1 MLIGHFPINTGLRN
15 IIYSCHMIA
24 FVFLSGYF
32 YKSSRK
38 CTDSLRRMAK
48 SFLVPYG
55 CFVLGVFLL
64 DINQWGGITK
74 YLLGISF
81 TKNLLTDVGSVGPV
95 YFILLLFAV
104 RIVYILID
112 KVTVNEFQKWFA
124 TFLLSFLGV
133 WLGNRG
139 DWLPWSIDV
148 ALYCLIFYKLGL
160 FFKQKGIITF
170 IKTNYYTYFLI
181 APVWAYMIYQGG
193 MEIAIRRY
201 GQYGLVVVGSV
212 MGVLTIYIFADYFQ
226 RHVPCVGP
234 ILNELG
240 QDTVFIII
248 IHTLLDSR
256 VQKMVGL
263 RFVPDSFTYM
273 VCCITLELIMAVAVK
288 YVIILLT
295 SLAQKRSI
303 ITLI

>member
-1 MLIGHFPINTGLRN
+1 
-15 IIYSCHMIA
+15 
-24 FVFLSGYF
+24 
-32 YKSSRK
+32 
-38 CTDSLRRMAK
+38 
-48 SFLVPYG
+48 
-55 CFVLGVFLL
+55 
-64 DINQWGGITK
+64 
-74 YLLGISF
+74 
-81 TKNLLTDVGSVGPV
+81 
-95 YFILLLFAV
+95 
-104 RIVYILID
+104 
-112 KVTVNEFQKWFA
+112 
-124 TFLLSFLGV
+124 
-133 WLGNRG
+133 
-139 DWLPWSIDV
+139 
-148 ALYCLIFYKLGL
+148 
-160 FFKQKGIITF
+160 
-170 IKTNYYTYFLI
+170 
-181 APVWAYMIYQGG
+181 